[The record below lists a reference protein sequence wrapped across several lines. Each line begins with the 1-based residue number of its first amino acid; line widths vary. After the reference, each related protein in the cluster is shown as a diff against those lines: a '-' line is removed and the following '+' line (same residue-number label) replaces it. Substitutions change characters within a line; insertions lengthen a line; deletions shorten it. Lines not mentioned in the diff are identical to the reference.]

1 MSDEY
6 VENLKKPSAWLRVLF
21 MAGFVL
27 ALYVAGVILL
37 VLMLAQILFSL
48 VTGDDNTNLRRLGSS
63 LTLYVSQIL
72 GFLTYNTENKPFPFA
87 QFPLANEDEVDD
99 VTAADTG
106 TVAATAA
113 QPAAQQGSAA
123 GTETAA
129 ESAATVMAESAA
141 RRATRATS
149 KTPKASAG
157 TGKTAAKKATVGKA
171 ATGKP
176 AARKTTARK
185 SPAPARPGADDAADA
200 APDMGVTDVVDRQAK
215 DV

>member
-48 VTGDDNTNLRRLGSS
+48 ITGEDNANLRRLGAS

-72 GFLTYNTENKPFPFA
+72 EFLTYNREDKPFPFA
-87 QFPLANEDEVDD
+87 QFPLSNEDEVDD
-99 VTAADTG
+99 VTTADS
-106 TVAATAA
+106 AAA
-113 QPAAQQGSAA
+113 QPESPAPAA
-123 GTETAA
+123 GSETAA
-129 ESAATVMAESAA
+129 ESAAQVMAESAA
-141 RRATRATS
+141 RRATRSTS
-149 KTPKASAG
+149 KTPKANAG
-157 TGKTAAKKATVGKA
+157 AD
-171 ATGKP
+171 
-176 AARKTTARK
+176 KTTAKK
-185 SPAPARPGADDAADA
+185 SSGKKTATPGAPGEKTSAAAGPAADA
-200 APDMGVTDVVDRQAK
+200 GSAAGPEMGVTDVVDRQAK